1 LAIRSLTDKDRIIA
15 LTMRRSA
22 AFQSAAMAALLFV
35 SMTVTASPFP
45 TRDQNPLLTGFGVPI
60 PMPSRINPDGEWSF
74 AADFNWGNSA
84 IAQESDREALFVDAE
99 TRELRLTLGRTFAER
114 WAVQLQL
121 PYRYTGAGSL
131 DSFIDHWHDFFS
143 LPQGIRPQLP
153 RDQFRI
159 AYERDQ
165 VRLIDSRDS
174 SEGIGDMSVATGY
187 QWLSNERSSLAAWL
201 NLKLPTGDADHFTGS
216 GATDVAL
223 AIAGEQRLTDRW
235 SLFGQVASTWL
246 GKGDTFGSAQN
257 SVIWSGLAG
266 VGVDVWRGLEL
277 KLQLDAHTAALNSD
291 LDYLSSAGILTIGG
305 AWHFKSG
312 WQLDFGV
319 SEDIV
324 VDASPDV
331 VFVVGIRR
339 EARAQR

>member
-1 LAIRSLTDKDRIIA
+1 MS
-15 LTMRRSA
+15 
-22 AFQSAAMAALLFV
+22 
-35 SMTVTASPFP
+35 
-45 TRDQNPLLTGFGVPI
+45 
-60 PMPSRINPDGEWSF
+60 
-74 AADFNWGNSA
+74 
-84 IAQESDREALFVDAE
+84 
-99 TRELRLTLGRTFAER
+99 
-114 WAVQLQL
+114 
-121 PYRYTGAGSL
+121 
-131 DSFIDHWHDFFS
+131 
-143 LPQGIRPQLP
+143 GIS
-153 RDQFRI
+153 
-159 AYERDQ
+159 

-187 QWLSNERSSLAAWL
+187 QWLSSERSSVAVWL
-201 NLKLPTGDADHFTGS
+201 NLKLPTGDADQFTGS

-223 AIAGEQRLTDRW
+223 TIAGEHRLTDRW
-235 SLFGQVASTWL
+235 SMFGQVAGTWL

-291 LDYLSSAGILTIGG
+291 LDYLGSAGILTIGG

-339 EARAQR
+339 EARAQRLSCTFNRALARSLRTPFAVLSVARTSCRRLPRRSTAQHRCWCAGASRVPPAHIRQSNDDWSNLPGQP